1 MATLE
6 ELWIAG
12 KLVGKHSKQLIGL
25 AGNGNIRDSDT
36 SKEVR
41 ECLRAVNLEDLQRFA
56 RECLDDGKWENSGFF
71 LQDLINELGCRLGF
85 DVEFGR
91 YQGSAAKPAPDG
103 VWRSKDWTFVVE
115 IKTTDAY
122 RVSLDRLAVYRKT
135 TSEQSGI
142 DLPASS
148 VLIVVGR
155 QDTGELE
162 AQVRGS
168 KHAWDMRL
176 IGIEGLFKIALLH
189 RDSVE
194 QEAVLDKIR
203 AILRPQEYT
212 RVDGLLDVVFETA
225 IAVSV
230 EEREG
235 SVAAPRQENGQDASQ
250 RLDSPA
256 VKEELR
262 ELVFRVME
270 AREQKKFK
278 KVRRSLY
285 ESLDGTTRY
294 SLAISKNYGSPEKAS
309 YWYAYHPTQKS
320 FVEMA
325 GHGFA
330 IFGCEGL
337 GVAVALPSRLIASH
351 LPTLSQTQSVDRPA
365 YWHVFIKTSQDRF
378 LLETKKGHSDID
390 VTDHVLSL
398 EDRGRIE
405 ALGPVLL

>member
-12 KLVGKHSKQLIGL
+12 QLVGKHSKQLIGL
-25 AGNGNIRDSDT
+25 AGNGNIRDANT

-56 RECLDDGKWENSGFF
+56 RECLDDVKWENSGYF

-85 DVEFGR
+85 EVEFGR
-91 YQGSAAKPAPDG
+91 YQGSTAKPAPDG

-115 IKTTDAY
+115 VKTTDAY
-122 RVSLDRLAVYRKT
+122 RVSLDRLALYRKRVF
-135 TSEQSGI
+135 EEAEI
-142 DLPASS
+142 DSASSS

-194 QEAVLDKIR
+194 QETVLDKIR

-225 IAVSV
+225 LAVTD
-230 EEREG
+230 EERQDG
-235 SVAAPRQENGQDASQ
+235 AAAARQEIGQGSSDIRVSAS
-250 RLDSPA
+250 A
-256 VKEELR
+256 KEELR
-262 ELVFRVME
+262 ELVFRAIE
-270 AREQKKFK
+270 IRESKRFR

-285 ESLDGTTRY
+285 ESLDGTERY

-320 FVEMA
+320 FVEGA
-325 GHGFA
+325 PCGFA
-330 IFGCEGL
+330 IFGCEGIAA
-337 GVAVALPSRLIASH
+337 AVALPSLLIAAH
-351 LPTLSQTQSVDRPA
+351 LPALSQTQSVDRPA
-365 YWHVFIKTSQDRF
+365 YWHVFIKTSQGRF
-378 LLETKKGHSDID
+378 LLETKKGHADID
-390 VTDHVLSL
+390 ITEHVLRLAPNHS
-398 EDRGRIE
+398 
-405 ALGPVLL
+405 A